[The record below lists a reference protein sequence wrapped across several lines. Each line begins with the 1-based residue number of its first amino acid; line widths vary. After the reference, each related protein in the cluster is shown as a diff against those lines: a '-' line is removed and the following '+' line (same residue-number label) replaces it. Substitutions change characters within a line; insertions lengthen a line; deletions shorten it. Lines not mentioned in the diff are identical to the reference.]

1 MAATDRESSGRQP
14 GGEACLFSQAGG
26 NMAGRKKEQIN
37 WVGYLFILPG
47 IIFFAVYILYPIL
60 FVGWNSLFQWSTQS
74 RKEFVGLWQFQAL
87 LKDKIFFQSIKN
99 AFLWIAV
106 TVPIQGILGFLL
118 AFAIEERLRRRGSRG
133 STGKQVF
140 FRTLFFIPVVISV
153 TVVAII
159 FSKIW
164 QPYQGIIGYYLH
176 RVFGVS
182 PTINVLGEQHRA
194 IFGIM
199 LANIWEW
206 TGWSMIMYVGGISQV
221 PGDMIEAAKIDG
233 ATVWQELRYIYIPS
247 LLSVHKSLLML
258 GIIGSLQTY
267 ALVSVMTNGGPN
279 HASQMPGTYIFFK
292 GFTQLQMGYA
302 CAISMMVLLLAL
314 VLTFVQVKF
323 LGSGDFIKHG
333 AS

>member
-26 NMAGRKKEQIN
+26 NMTGRKKEQIN

-106 TVPIQGILGFLL
+106 TVPIQGILGFFL

-176 RVFGVS
+176 AVFGVS